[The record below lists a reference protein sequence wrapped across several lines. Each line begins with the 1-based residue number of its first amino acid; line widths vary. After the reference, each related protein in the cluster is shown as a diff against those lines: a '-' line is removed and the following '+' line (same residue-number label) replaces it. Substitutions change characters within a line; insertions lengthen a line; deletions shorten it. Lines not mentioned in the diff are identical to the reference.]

1 MDRIEPIIL
10 VTGATDGIG
19 KGTARALAEQGA
31 RVLLHGRNPDKLD
44 AARAEIAAATGND
57 RLETYVADFAE
68 NDEVRRL
75 AGQVGT
81 AHEYLTVLINNAG
94 LGTVDGDQADRAV
107 NSANVELRFQVNHL
121 APFLLNH
128 LLLPQLKRGAPAR
141 IVNVS
146 SAAQRPID
154 FDNVMLERDYSGY
167 RAYAQSKLA
176 ILMATLEMAEKV
188 NPEEVTVNALHP
200 GSLLDTKMV
209 REGFGAPQGPV
220 EEGIEAELFLATAP
234 ELQAVTGRYFDQTR
248 PGRAH
253 PQAEDPEARRQLWDL
268 SLQLTGLA

>member
-1 MDRIEPIIL
+1 MDRTEPIIL

-31 RVLLHGRNPDKLD
+31 RVLLHGRNPKKLD
-44 AARAEIAAATGND
+44 AARAEIAAASGSD
-57 RLETYVADFAE
+57 RLETYVAGFSE

-75 AGQVGT
+75 AGQIGT

-94 LGTVDGDQADRAV
+94 IGTVDGDQGDRAV

-146 SAAQRPID
+146 SSAQRPLD
-154 FDNVMLERDYSGY
+154 FDDVMLETDYSGY

-176 ILMATLEMAEKV
+176 ILMATIEMAGQL

-220 EEGIEAELFLATAP
+220 DEGIEAELFLATAP
-234 ELQAVTGRYFDQTR
+234 ELQGVTGRYYDQTR
-248 PGRAH
+248 PGHPH
-253 PQAEDPEARRQLWDL
+253 PQAEDAEARRRLWDL